1 MKKIIILTIL
11 TVVFGIAGFALG
23 EITQNTVRIREAG
36 TTEEAEKVIFEAGQF
51 TVPLFE
57 GGNVPYFLLA
67 EVNVEVTTYEDVSL
81 LTNNR
86 PAVRAMML
94 ETFFELERRGEIKP
108 ETLNP
113 ETITA
118 ALRNDLEATFDL
130 DRVSAV
136 LLDRLL
142 IQETRSKRAG

>member
-1 MKKIIILTIL
+1 MRKIILFAILTAI
-11 TVVFGIAGFALG
+11 FGIGGFSLG
-23 EITQNTVRIREAG
+23 EITQKTARVREAG
-36 TTEEAEKVIFEAGQF
+36 TTEVTEKVIFEAGQF
-51 TVPLFE
+51 TVPIFE
-57 GGNVPYFLLA
+57 GGNVPYFLLT
-67 EVNVEVTTYEDVSL
+67 EVNVEVYTYDDVSL

-94 ETFFELERRGEIKP
+94 ETLFELERRGEIRP

-113 ETITA
+113 EAIKA
-118 ALRNDLEATFDL
+118 ALMADLEATFDL

-142 IQETRSKRAG
+142 VQETRHRNAG

>member
-1 MKKIIILTIL
+1 MRKIILFAILTAI
-11 TVVFGIAGFALG
+11 FGIGGFSLA
-23 EITQNTVRIREAG
+23 EITQKTARVREAG
-36 TTEEAEKVIFEAGQF
+36 TTEETEKVIFEAGQF
-51 TVPLFE
+51 TVPIFD

-67 EVNVEVTTYEDVSL
+67 EVNVEVYTYDDVSL

-113 ETITA
+113 ESIKA
-118 ALRNDLEATFDL
+118 ALMADLEATFDL

-142 IQETRSKRAG
+142 IQETRHKRVG

>member
-1 MKKIIILTIL
+1 MRKIILFAILTAI
-11 TVVFGIAGFALG
+11 FGIGGFSLG
-23 EITQNTVRIREAG
+23 EITQKTARVREAG
-36 TTEEAEKVIFEAGQF
+36 TTEVNEKVIFEAGQF
-51 TVPLFE
+51 TVPIFE
-57 GGNVPYFLLA
+57 GGNVPYFLLT
-67 EVNVEVTTYEDVSL
+67 EVNVEVYTYDDVSL

-94 ETFFELERRGEIKP
+94 ETLFELERRGEIRP

-113 ETITA
+113 EAIKA
-118 ALRNDLEATFDL
+118 ALMADLEATFDL

-142 IQETRSKRAG
+142 VQETRHRNAG